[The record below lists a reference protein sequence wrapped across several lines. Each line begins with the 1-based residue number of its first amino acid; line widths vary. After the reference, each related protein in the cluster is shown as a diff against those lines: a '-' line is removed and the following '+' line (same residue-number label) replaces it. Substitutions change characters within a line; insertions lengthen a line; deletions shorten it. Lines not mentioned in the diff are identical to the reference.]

1 MAGYFHL
8 EPNILWESL
17 VVLNICSP
25 LPPSLLSLIK
35 KIRGQSDRVWV
46 DCSVYLA
53 SQLTI
58 KPILPSDLSPSL
70 LLLH

>member
-1 MAGYFHL
+1 MLPFGAQYTLGVISCVKYL
-8 EPNILWESL
+8 QS
-17 VVLNICSP
+17 
-25 LPPSLLSLIK
+25 PPSLLSLIK
-35 KIRGQSDRVWV
+35 KIRGQSDPVWV
-46 DCSVYLA
+46 NCSVYLA